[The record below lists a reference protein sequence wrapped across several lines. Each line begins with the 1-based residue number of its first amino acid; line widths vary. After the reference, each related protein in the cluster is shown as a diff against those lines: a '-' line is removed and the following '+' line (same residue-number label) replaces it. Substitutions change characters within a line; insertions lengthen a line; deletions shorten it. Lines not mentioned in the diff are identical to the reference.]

1 MSKSDRCV
9 FAPLGASNH
18 TREER
23 QPEDLYVTDPKAVE
37 ALLAVEDF
45 DRRIWEPCVGLGH
58 ISGVLEAHGHEVRKS
73 DIIDRIGNEVL
84 DFLSCVEEWDGDIIT
99 NPPYSKAQR
108 FVEKAL
114 DCVEE
119 GHKVAMLL
127 KLTFLEGQERRK
139 LFERTPPKRIL
150 VFSKRVSCAK
160 NGDFERY
167 GNGAVAYMWAIFVKG
182 FNGCPTVHW
191 I

>member
-1 MSKSDRCV
+1 MTSDRCV

-18 TREER
+18 TKEER

-58 ISGVLEAHGHEVRKS
+58 ISGVLEKHGHEVRKS
-73 DIIDRIGNEVL
+73 DIIDRIGNERL
-84 DFLSCVEEWDGDIIT
+84 DFLSCAEEWDGDIVT

-114 DCVEE
+114 ECVGD

-139 LFERTPPKRIL
+139 LFERTPPRRVW

-167 GNGAVAYMWAIFVKG
+167 GNGAVCYAWFVWERTG
-182 FNGCPTVHW
+182 SNGRTEIRW